1 MGDTK
6 DMNGHVFQIHSEQR
20 KKNQFNDTMDALKT
34 YASQKY
40 VKHIDYLTPLF
51 VDLSVPEIRRPVP
64 VAKNMVEVTM
74 PDGTKKEIAD
84 MDTVEEEEFRYKA
97 KAYAKESAA
106 FKSTVRSLFNVIW
119 GQCSQ
124 MMKRKLKGDENMKKV
139 EKDGNAAELLKM
151 IRGVSRE
158 IDMNASI
165 YDAIDEA
172 K

>member
-1 MGDTK
+1 
-6 DMNGHVFQIHSEQR
+6 
-20 KKNQFNDTMDALKT
+20 
-34 YASQKY
+34 
-40 VKHIDYLTPLF
+40 
-51 VDLSVPEIRRPVP
+51 
-64 VAKNMVEVTM
+64 M

-106 FKSTVRSLFNVIW
+106 FKFTVRSLFNVIW

-124 MMKRKLKGDENMKKV
+124 MMKRKLKGHENMKKV

-158 IDMNASI
+158 VDINASI

-172 K
+172 KRKYYTYHQQPYEDNEHHARVF